1 VDAKKKKRL
10 KDPIQKKGCKLK
22 KKIETINK
30 GLKYHIKKSEG

>member
-1 VDAKKKKRL
+1 VDEKKKEVEGSNTKKR
-10 KDPIQKKGCKLK
+10 CKLK